1 MRIKYLHFLE
11 FIDINQSI
19 IVRKE
24 YNFIFFP
31 PSVPYSVFTIM
42 QFLVI
47 FNQNI

>member
-11 FIDINQSI
+11 FIDKNQSI

-24 YNFIFFP
+24 YNFFFP